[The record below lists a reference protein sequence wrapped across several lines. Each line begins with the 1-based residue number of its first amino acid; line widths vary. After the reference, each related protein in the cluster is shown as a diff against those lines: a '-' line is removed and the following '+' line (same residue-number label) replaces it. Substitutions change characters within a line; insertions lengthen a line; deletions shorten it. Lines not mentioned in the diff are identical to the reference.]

1 MEQIGKIVNVN
12 NEEELSD
19 ESKAYS
25 DFLIT
30 SFKQKIKEKKLENE
44 VFESEVFKLKTS
56 TSKEKKEERESVNGS
71 DTWKVNC
78 CNDHKIDSRLLVFIV
93 NVAISLITLILSFIK
108 LFSNDL
114 NESDKSTYISL
125 ISLVV
130 GIWIKSPISH

>member
-1 MEQIGKIVNVN
+1 MEQIGKIVNIN

-30 SFKQKIKEKKLENE
+30 NFKQNIKKVILKNPDKEKIEENE
-44 VFESEVFKLKTS
+44 
-56 TSKEKKEERESVNGS
+56 EKKTRESVNS
-71 DTWKVNC
+71 DTWKSNC
-78 CNDHKIDSRLLVFIV
+78 CQKNKDNKIDSRLLVFIV

-108 LFSNDL
+108 LFSHDL
-114 NESDKSTYISL
+114 NESDKSTYIGL

>member
-1 MEQIGKIVNVN
+1 MEQIGKIVNAN

-25 DFLIT
+25 EFLIT
-30 SFKQKIKEKKLENE
+30 NFKQNIKEKKIKKP
-44 VFESEVFKLKTS
+44 SEEIE
-56 TSKEKKEERESVNGS
+56 EKKEERESVNGS

>member
-1 MEQIGKIVNVN
+1 MDQIGKIVNIN

-30 SFKQKIKEKKLENE
+30 NFKQAVLKKPPKDEVFDSKNSEKKN
-44 VFESEVFKLKTS
+44 T
-56 TSKEKKEERESVNGS
+56 RESVNGS
-71 DTWKVNC
+71 DTWKSNC
-78 CNDHKIDSRLLVFIV
+78 CQKNRDNKIDSRLLVFIV

-108 LFSNDL
+108 LFSHDL
-114 NESDKSTYISL
+114 NESDKSTYIGL

>member
-1 MEQIGKIVNVN
+1 MEQIGKIVNIN

-30 SFKQKIKEKKLENE
+30 SFRQNIKEKKEKNE
-44 VFESEVFKLKTS
+44 VFESKTS
-56 TSKEKKEERESVNGS
+56 EDKHPRESMTGS
-71 DTWKVNC
+71 DTWKANC

-93 NVAISLITLILSFIK
+93 NVGISLITLILSFIK
-108 LFSNDL
+108 LFSHDL
-114 NESDKSTYISL
+114 DDNDKSTYIGL

>member
-1 MEQIGKIVNVN
+1 MEQIGKIVNIN

-30 SFKQKIKEKKLENE
+30 NFKQAVLKKPPKEEEKK
-44 VFESEVFKLKTS
+44 T
-56 TSKEKKEERESVNGS
+56 RESVNS
-71 DTWKVNC
+71 DTWKSNC
-78 CNDHKIDSRLLVFIV
+78 CRKNSDNKIDSRLLVFIV
-93 NVAISLITLILSFIK
+93 NVVISLITLILSFIK
-108 LFSNDL
+108 LFSHDL
-114 NESDKSTYISL
+114 NESDKSTYIGL